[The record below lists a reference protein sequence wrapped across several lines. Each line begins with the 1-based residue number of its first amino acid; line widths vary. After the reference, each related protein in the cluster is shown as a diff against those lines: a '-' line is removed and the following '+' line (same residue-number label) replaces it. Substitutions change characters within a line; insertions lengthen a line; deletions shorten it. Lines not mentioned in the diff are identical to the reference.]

1 MGQLKLGEALRNR
14 QRVYGTLIVSPSPSW
29 PNIVSTIG
37 LDFVFI
43 DTEHIPIDR
52 YDLSWMCRTYRAMNL
67 PPVVRIP
74 APDPYQACMVLDGG
88 ACGVIAP
95 YVETVEE
102 VQKLVGA
109 VKTRPIKGNKQEQ
122 ILSHKSSPEPVL
134 AEYLCEHNADNVL
147 IVNIESKPA
156 IDCLDDILKVPGLDA
171 VLVGPHDLS
180 CSLGIPEQYSN
191 PLLVKAV
198 DEIIRKAC
206 EHNVGAGIH
215 LIYPEDGLEQEI
227 RWVQAGAN
235 LIIHSADAIA
245 FRDTLR
251 KEIDHIKSALGD
263 EQLKAERGI
272 IKRKELGR
280 IKSMSGDSRTEAK
293 HGIIN
298 I

>member
-1 MGQLKLGEALRNR
+1 MKQLKLGEALRNR

-109 VKTRPIKGNKQEQ
+109 VKTRPIKGNKLERF
-122 ILSHKSSPEPVL
+122 LSGKSSPEPVL
-134 AEYLCEHNADNVL
+134 AEYLSKHNADNVL

-171 VLVGPHDLS
+171 VLIGPHDLS

-191 PLLVKAV
+191 PVFIKAV

-235 LIIHSADAIA
+235 LIVHSADAIA

-251 KEIDHIKSALGD
+251 RELDRIKSELGD
-263 EQLKAERGI
+263 GQLKAEPVNLKHKESDH
-272 IKRKELGR
+272 IKN
-280 IKSMSGDSRTEAK
+280 SSGDKQPKAKDEA
-293 HGIIN
+293 IN

>member
-1 MGQLKLGEALRNR
+1 MKRLNFSKALKNG

-52 YDLSWMCRTYRAMNL
+52 YDLSWMCRTYRAMNIA
-67 PPVVRIP
+67 PVVRIP
-74 APDPYQACMVLDGG
+74 SPDPYQACMVLDGG
-88 ACGVIAP
+88 ACGVVAP
-95 YVETVEE
+95 YVETVKE
-102 VQKLVGA
+102 VQKLVGT
-109 VKTRPIKGNKQEQ
+109 VKKRPIKGNKLEQ
-122 ILSHKSSPEPVL
+122 ILSGKSGPEPVL
-134 AEYLCEHNADNVL
+134 AEYLSEHNSDNVL

-156 IDCLDDILKVPGLDA
+156 IDCLEDILKVPGLDA

-180 CSLGIPEQYSN
+180 CNLGIPEQYSN
-191 PLLVKAV
+191 PVFVKAV

-251 KEIDHIKSALGD
+251 KEIDHIKSVLGD